1 MRHNINKIAAISVF
15 GIGVA
20 LSSSAAFAQEGIG
33 AMSATTSMMGSLGGV
48 GTNVPS
54 ASRMTRGLPSSST
67 PDSDAAFSGGDS
79 VRGNSV
85 RGNSS
90 SRGTEKSTSAP
101 AFPNAST
108 AITAVAPTPIKPFY
122 WTEMRGLDFLNE
134 LRGRATRRSNSKA
147 RGVRNNPRRPLAKYK
162 VPSRNWLSYYLPQ
175 DRYKITLNIW
185 RYVSIEDDRGRYPVR
200 YYYRPNAPTFLSL
213 LANPPRGIVRPYRI
227 IGFTSW
233 QDAMIA
239 GYRPD
244 PVSKPE
250 PALGVLALG
259 RLSESSSVMR
269 YIEATYAGQIA
280 PSEFR
285 NGVTYAQ
292 QIARVVSSRRDTR
305 SKVRPVVA
313 QAVSA
318 LLGEGPFPSSVTG
331 IPVRVV
337 RRVVVPV
344 APVANAQA
352 GRAANSSNNVTPG
365 MASISGDANV
375 GSYRVPDEGNRS
387 EGYNRFRSN
396 AANLRAH

>member
-1 MRHNINKIAAISVF
+1 MRQNINKIAAISVL
-15 GIGVA
+15 GIGVSI
-20 LSSSAAFAQEGIG
+20 SSRPVDAQIGIG
-33 AMSATTSMMGSLGGV
+33 STSATTSMMGTLGGM
-48 GTNVPS
+48 GNNAPS
-54 ASRMTRGLPSSST
+54 ASRITRGLPSTAT
-67 PDSDAAFSGGDS
+67 PGSDASFGG
-79 VRGNSV
+79 GNRFGS
-85 RGNSS
+85 RPFGGND
-90 SRGTEKSTSAP
+90 TESPTSTP
-101 AFPNAST
+101 AFPNVGAAT
-108 AITAVAPTPIKPFY
+108 TVVAPTPITPFY

-134 LRGRATRRSNSKA
+134 LRGRATRRSNAKA

-162 VPSRNWLSYYLPQ
+162 VPPRNWLSFYLPQ

-213 LANPPRGIVRPYRI
+213 LANAPRGIVRPPRI
-227 IGFTSW
+227 IGFASW

-280 PSEFR
+280 PNDFR
-285 NGVTYAQ
+285 NGVGYAQ

-305 SKVRPVVA
+305 SKTRPVVA
-313 QAVSA
+313 QAVGA
-318 LLGEGPFPSSVTG
+318 LLGENPFPTSVTG
-331 IPVRVV
+331 IPVRVT
-337 RRVVVPV
+337 RRVIVPVPV
-344 APVANAQA
+344 ATTNAQTA
-352 GRAANSSNNVTPG
+352 GAPNNVTPG

-375 GSYRVPDEGNRS
+375 GSQRVPDSGNRS

-396 AANLRAH
+396 AAGLRAR

>member
-1 MRHNINKIAAISVF
+1 MRQNINKIAAVAAF

-20 LSSSAAFAQEGIG
+20 LSGNRAFAQIG
-33 AMSATTSMMGSLGGV
+33 VGSMGATTSMMGTLGGM
-48 GTNVPS
+48 GNNAPS
-54 ASRMTRGLPSSST
+54 ASRITRGLPSST
-67 PDSDAAFSGGDS
+67 RAGSDAAFGGANPSGGS
-79 VRGNSV
+79 PFGGND
-85 RGNSS
+85 
-90 SRGTEKSTSAP
+90 TESPTSTP

-108 AITAVAPTPIKPFY
+108 ATTVARTVSKPLY
-122 WTEMRGLDFLNE
+122 WTEMRGADFLNE
-134 LRGRATRRSNSKA
+134 LRGRPTRRSNAKA

-162 VPSRNWLSYYLPQ
+162 VPPRNWLAFYPLQ

-213 LANPPRGIVRPYRI
+213 LANAPRGIVRPYRI
-227 IGFTSW
+227 IGFASW

-244 PVSKPE
+244 AVSKPE

-269 YIEATYAGQIA
+269 YIEATYAGQIS
-280 PSEFR
+280 PNDFR
-285 NGVTYAQ
+285 NGVSYAQ
-292 QIARVVSSRRDTR
+292 QIARVVGSRRDTR

-313 QAVSA
+313 EAVGA
-318 LLGEGPFPSSVTG
+318 LLGEGPFPTSVTG
-331 IPVRVV
+331 NPVRVV

-344 APVANAQA
+344 PVAATNGQNAGA
-352 GRAANSSNNVTPG
+352 SNNVTPG

-375 GSYRVPDEGNRS
+375 GSQRVPDEGNRS

-396 AANLRAH
+396 AANLRAR